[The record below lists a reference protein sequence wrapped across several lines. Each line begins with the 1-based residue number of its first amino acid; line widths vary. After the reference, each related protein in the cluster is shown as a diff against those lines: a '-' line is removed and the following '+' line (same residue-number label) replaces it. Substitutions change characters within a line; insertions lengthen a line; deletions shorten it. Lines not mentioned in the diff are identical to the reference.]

1 MYALCFSENKDI
13 QGNILKAKYICMRAH
28 THTVFSLSSPVL
40 SIPSLSDECFYMST
54 QTSHYITP
62 LFSILWAKL
71 QHKQA
76 GILWA
81 SLWIWKPTIP
91 LLSPRLGSH
100 KHINDNLPL
109 ESQRNGAVMSLESA
123 GWWSNGGGALCSM
136 SLSPPTLLP
145 NWMLGGWGLGIGLG
159 LETLVDWG
167 DSWQTRDPGLVIPQC
182 CYPHRT
188 DNTWPGCWLLLRWL
202 ASRAAATTE
211 WIHQHW
217 CHESGIW
224 TVVLMMSSQ
233 FFWSNKDGDI
243 DILTPLATESKD
255 GAEFEL

>member
-1 MYALCFSENKDI
+1 M
-13 QGNILKAKYICMRAH
+13 G
-28 THTVFSLSSPVL
+28 
-40 SIPSLSDECFYMST
+40 T

-217 CHESGIW
+217 CHESGMW
-224 TVVLMMSSQ
+224 TVVLMMSKSALLFLGQTKMGILIFLHLWLLSQ
-233 FFWSNKDGDI
+233 RMGLNLSYKTLIWCLNMWNQWRTWC
-243 DILTPLATESKD
+243 LLHN
-255 GAEFEL
+255 